1 MDNLGIDYKL
11 IIAQLVN
18 FGLFYIIFKK
28 FIAKPFLNLIKEE
41 EENDKKRDEIKVKL
55 EKQDEEINFQ
65 REKLEKEIAKKEEE
79 IILDAKER
87 AKSIKENLIKESEVD
102 ASRIKEKALKEI
114 DAEKQDLYKEL
125 KHRIT
130 ELSLIIVNKT
140 LKDILTSE
148 MKKKITNSIIKNLPN
163 EKISH
168 EN

>member
-11 IIAQLVN
+11 IIAQLIN

-28 FIAKPFLNLIKEE
+28 FVAKPFLNLIKEE

-55 EKQDEEINFQ
+55 EKQDEEINSQ
-65 REKLEKEIAKKEEE
+65 RDKLEKEIAKKEEE
-79 IILDAKER
+79 IILNAKER
-87 AKSIKENLIKESEVD
+87 AKSIKENLIKESENE
-102 ASRIKEKALKEI
+102 ALRIKEKALKEI

-130 ELSLIIVNKT
+130 ELGLIVVNKT
-140 LKDILTSE
+140 LKDILTIE
-148 MKKKITNSIIKNLPN
+148 MKKKITNSIIKNLPK
-163 EKISH
+163 EKTSY